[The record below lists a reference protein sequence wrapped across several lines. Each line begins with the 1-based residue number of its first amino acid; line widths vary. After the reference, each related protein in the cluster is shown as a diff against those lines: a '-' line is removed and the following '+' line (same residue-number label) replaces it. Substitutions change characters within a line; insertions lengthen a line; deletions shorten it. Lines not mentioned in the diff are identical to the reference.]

1 MGIGLENVICYFFNY
16 LESMKNSGWQK
27 KNKNVCRREGNA
39 SVHVGIC
46 ISKLTQF
53 RPG

>member
-16 LESMKNSGWQK
+16 LESMKNSGCQ

>member
-27 KNKNVCRREGNA
+27 KLKT
-39 SVHVGIC
+39 SVDERV
-46 ISKLTQF
+46 TQVYM
-53 RPG
+53 

>member
-1 MGIGLENVICYFFNY
+1 MGIGLENFMCYFFNY

-27 KNKNVCRREGNA
+27 KNKNVGRWEGNA
-39 SVHVGIC
+39 SVHVAIC